1 MQFSVQLAAGVV
13 GMGLRCGPESEAAAG
28 TATGAAVSAAL
39 GMAARA
45 ESTDLP

>member
-1 MQFSVQLAAGVV
+1 
-13 GMGLRCGPESEAAAG
+13 MGLRWGPESEAAAG